1 MARPIYLDHHAT
13 TPCAPA
19 VLQAMLPWFS
29 EHFGNAHSGHAYGWV
44 AEEACEQA
52 REQVAALIGAT
63 PRELTFT
70 SGATEANHLAICGTL
85 EARSA
90 RGRHVITTV
99 VEHASVLETLRHLA
113 ATGKA
118 EVTWLPVDADGR
130 VSPAE
135 LARHLRS
142 DTVLVSVM
150 HANNE
155 IGAVQPLAE
164 LGALCRA
171 HGAWLHTDAAQSVG
185 KVPVDVDAL
194 NVDLLSLTAHKL
206 YGPKGVG
213 ALYARRRNPR
223 VALVPQQRGGGHE
236 RGLRSGTLPV
246 PLVVGLGAAAALGQ
260 RDLAEES
267 ARLADLRDRLW
278 AELRAALPELV
289 LNGGTVHRLPHN
301 LNFSVPGLPG
311 DALIT
316 ALRGLAISSGSAC
329 STGKSAPSHV
339 LRALGLPD
347 ALAHAS
353 LRFGL
358 GRATT
363 AAEVDVA
370 VAQVVAAV
378 GRLRAEAPGAGFA
391 ALASETRSVESN
403 TVHAGQGPTSLEAA
417 RASEADPAR
426 ELP

>member
-13 TPCAPA
+13 TPCAPS
-19 VLQAMLPWFS
+19 VLAAMLPWFS
-29 EHFGNAHSGHAYGWV
+29 EDFGNAHSGHAYGWV

-63 PRELTFT
+63 ARELTFT
-70 SGATEANHLAICGTL
+70 SGATEANHLAVVGTL
-85 EARSA
+85 EARA
-90 RGRHVITTV
+90 AQGRHVVTTV
-99 VEHASVLETLRHLA
+99 IEHASILQTLRHLA
-113 ATGKA
+113 ATGRV
-118 EVTWLPVDADGR
+118 EVTWLPVDARGQ
-130 VSPAE
+130 VSPGDVA
-135 LARHLRS
+135 AALRP

-155 IGAVQPLAE
+155 IGAIQPLAAIGE
-164 LGALCRA
+164 LCRA

-206 YGPKGVG
+206 YGPKGAG
-213 ALYARRRNPR
+213 ALYTRRRNPR
-223 VALVPQQRGGGHE
+223 VSLVAQQRGGGHE

-246 PLVVGLGAAAALGQ
+246 PLLVGLGAAAALAAG
-260 RDLAEES
+260 DLEVEA
-267 ARLADLRDRLW
+267 ARQAALRDRLW

-289 LNGGTVHRLPHN
+289 LNGGTEHRLPHN

-329 STGKSAPSHV
+329 STGAQAPSHV

-363 AAEVDVA
+363 EEIIDVA

-378 GRLRAEAPGAGFA
+378 GRLRAESP
-391 ALASETRSVESN
+391 AS
-403 TVHAGQGPTSLEAA
+403 
-417 RASEADPAR
+417 
-426 ELP
+426 